1 LEQRH
6 PQRFFQLDDL
16 IAHGR
21 LLDAVRHV
29 THRLADAAVPRHV
42 IKQLQVMNVHAIG
55 LTERRHSFIN

>member
-1 LEQRH
+1 
-6 PQRFFQLDDL
+6 LDDL
-16 IAHGR
+16 IADGR
-21 LLDAVRHV
+21 LLDTVRHV